1 MKIKTWLLLSYLIVM
16 ILPLGAAYGL
26 FAWINSYHQDQN
38 VEEYFQKWTELQTII
53 TIVDDPALYKLG
65 LEHEQLNELTG
76 AHTAIELHSKDGYLL
91 YTSNPLLATVQSFE
105 SKENLYKSLYEFEQS
120 YRSYT
125 YRAPVFFSKELV
137 GFYEVKLARA
147 EWVNGVSNRT
157 WFVVAFFVAIVI
169 GIFIGVALL
178 VNRKLNQRLAH
189 LMQQMKVFAE
199 HGEVRQIEQQND
211 EIGELAASFDKMRQQ
226 IEAARDKIAQE
237 QREKEYMIASISH
250 DLKTPLTSIRA
261 YAESLGNDHDLT
273 AAQQREYREVIVQK
287 ANYMK
292 QMLDDLLMYTLLQSP
307 SYEIE
312 LVEVEGSEFFDML
325 VSDYEPLCTE
335 KEITLQTFCEV
346 DGVYAVNP
354 KQLLRVADNLMSN
367 AMKHSKINGEIV
379 LAAVSAQYLPKD
391 IMSFAK
397 SLFSEQDGMY
407 FIVQNSGVGIAPE
420 ELAFVFEP
428 LYQTDTARTKKEDTG
443 TGLGLSITKRI
454 IEKHGGTVQIASEI
468 NCGTCVVC
476 WLPTTKRI
484 GD

>member
-38 VEEYFQKWTELQTII
+38 VEEYFQKWTELQAII
-53 TIVDDPALYKLG
+53 PIVDDPALYKLG
-65 LEHEQLNELTG
+65 LEYEQLNALTG
-76 AHTAIELHSKDGYLL
+76 PHTAIELYSKDGYLL
-91 YTSNPLLATVQSFE
+91 YTSSPLLATVQSFQT
-105 SKENLYKSLYEFEQS
+105 KENLYKNLYEFDQS

-125 YRAPVFFSKELV
+125 YRAPVFLSKELI

-147 EWVNGVSNRT
+147 DWVGGVSNRM
-157 WFVVAFFVAIVI
+157 WFVVAVFAAIVI
-169 GIFIGVALL
+169 AIFIGVAVL

-189 LMQQMKVFAE
+189 LMQQMKDFAE
-199 HGEVRQIEQQND
+199 YGEVQQIEQQND

-226 IEAARDKIAQE
+226 IETARDKISQE

-261 YAESLGNDHDLT
+261 YAESLGNDQDLT

-325 VSDYEPLCTE
+325 VSDYDPLCIE
-335 KEITLQTFCEV
+335 KKITLQTFSEA
-346 DGVYAVNP
+346 DGPYTVNP
-354 KQLLRVADNLMSN
+354 KQLMRVADNLMSN
-367 AMKHSKINGEIV
+367 AMKHSKNGEIL
-379 LAAVSAQYLPKD
+379 LAAVSAQHLPKQV
-391 IMSFAK
+391 MSFAK

-454 IEKHGGTVQIASEI
+454 IEKHGGTVQIASEK
-468 NCGTCVVC
+468 NYGTCVVC